1 MSCRRRGWIWFFE
14 CPGLSSLL
22 DNVLIERWDQM
33 EATGPD
39 PEGDVASGFTTKLI
53 LKLPLPP
60 SPGIILFRSVL
71 EVYTAKPRTCFP
83 PHPHPPETW
92 SGQGGP
98 KMTDP
103 IAYEGCLPY

>member
-1 MSCRRRGWIWFFE
+1 
-14 CPGLSSLL
+14 
-22 DNVLIERWDQM
+22 M